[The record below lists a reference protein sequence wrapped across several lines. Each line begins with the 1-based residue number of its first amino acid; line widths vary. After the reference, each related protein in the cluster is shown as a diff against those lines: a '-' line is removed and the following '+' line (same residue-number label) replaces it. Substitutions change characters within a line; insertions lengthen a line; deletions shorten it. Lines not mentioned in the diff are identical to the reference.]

1 MNTLP
6 PPIIEI
12 KHEQPYKV
20 TERHISQFNS
30 LFDNLQAKEKK
41 ARETKIKKDSN
52 AKRKERER
60 RANEKAIGDKKAEAD
75 RIRKEN
81 ERKRIDAENRANQ
94 SVQSNAGSSS
104 NSGSVGEDAGTDTQG
119 LRESTSLLGATWDAV
134 SPLQASEYMA
144 SKTGVSVDRWLAIIN
159 AESTNNPYVT
169 NSIGCYGYL
178 QLHPVH
184 GAVNQMTPQQ
194 YLDTAVSV
202 YNSQGLSAW
211 EVVTM
216 GRA

>member
-1 MNTLP
+1 MNALP

-12 KHEQPYKV
+12 KHEQAYKV
-20 TERHISQFNS
+20 TERHISPFYTII
-30 LFDNLQAKEKK
+30 DNLQAKEKK
-41 ARETKIKKDSN
+41 EREAKIKKDSD

-60 RANEKAIGDKKAEAD
+60 QKVKEINKRKQSPK
-75 RIRKEN
+75 IRKSGD
-81 ERKRIDAENRANQ
+81 ERLKRENRTNRP
-94 SVQSNAGSSS
+94 VQSDAGRPSSS
-104 NSGSVGEDAGTDTQG
+104 GSMEENTGTNEQELNNS
-119 LRESTSLLGATWDAV
+119 LGATWDAV

-144 SKTGVSVDRWLAIIN
+144 SKTGVSVDRWLAIIY

-184 GAVNQMTPQQ
+184 GAVSQMTPQQ
-194 YLDTAVSV
+194 YLDTAVNIA
-202 YNSQGLSAW
+202 NSPQGLSAW